1 MERHEWIEDAGT
13 LGFPEDFAERLGRLE
28 ELSGLSLEEFARQAG
43 LSESRARAWRDGAE
57 PDAEEVWALAHW
69 ADDLPGGWDVFA
81 ERLLPPDGTPAV
93 AGGVD
98 APVPELGRRGARDAG
113 AMEPFPFMSKFEA
126 APASPIREEEPEALE
141 RHERIDDFEAPPFPH
156 QLDAWME
163 RMDRLESESPEEF
176 AAELRRYEERVEEW
190 APDRL
195 YSGMCSWMRLTAAAS
210 EARAA
215 RSAGDA
221 EA

>member
-13 LGFPEDFAERLGRLE
+13 LEFPEDFAERLGRLE

-69 ADDLPGGWDVFA
+69 ADGLPGGWDVLA
-81 ERLLPPDGTPAV
+81 ERLLSPGGMPTV
-93 AGGVD
+93 ASGAD
-98 APVPELGRRGARDAG
+98 APGPEPDRRGASDAG
-113 AMEPFPFMSKFEA
+113 AMAPFPFMSELEA
-126 APASPIREEEPEALE
+126 APASPIHGNEPEALE
-141 RHERIDDFEAPPFPH
+141 RHERIDDFEGPPFPH
-156 QLDAWME
+156 QLDAWMA
-163 RMDRLESESPEEF
+163 RMDRLEFESPEEF
-176 AAELRRYEERVEEW
+176 AAELRRYEERMEEW

-195 YSGMCSWMRLTAAAS
+195 YGGMCSWMRLTAAAS

-215 RSAGDA
+215 RSSGDA